1 MMETGFA
8 EKPDV
13 QELHALEVNYNM
25 KQDVLKKRLKE
36 QFQEMHNTLIVQEH
50 MAETVLMKNLQYM
63 DN

>member
-1 MMETGFA
+1 MYKMMETGFA

-36 QFQEMHNTLIVQEH
+36 QF
-50 MAETVLMKNLQYM
+50 
-63 DN
+63 